1 MIAAFGCAFTA
12 CDDWTEPESIDYNFG
27 TIEQVDPV
35 AYQKYLANLREYRSL
50 PHKKVYTWFNN
61 AETAFGSQGH
71 RISALPDSV
80 DVIVLAN
87 PDKVTNQM
95 IEEMYSARVEKGQQ
109 FSYCVS
115 YDDIKADYTALC
127 EELAAKRIA
136 YINENGEDAEIPAE
150 LQDPDLLDYTAQA
163 TAKKLSYFNG
173 VGFDCLMAGFT
184 GKSTNHMTAAELKE
198 YQKQTASFLGI
209 ITDWLSR
216 NKNVALDL
224 FCVPQYTTPEVLE
237 QARYVFFSQ
246 SVNATNADQYTFY
259 LNMAGES
266 VELSKVGM
274 VAPLPDCTGTDA
286 SLGYYPNGNLAVVGV
301 ADWTA
306 ANEVGAVGTYNTGD
320 DYFIT
325 NGTYRNVRY
334 LIQTVNPSAK

>member
-1 MIAAFGCAFTA
+1 MIAAIGCAFTA
-12 CDDWTEPESIDYNFG
+12 CDDWTEPESIDLDYG
-27 TIEQVDPV
+27 TIDQVDPV

-50 PHKKVYTWFNN
+50 PHKKVYTWFSNTEN
-61 AETAFGSQGH
+61 AFGSQGH

-80 DVIVLAN
+80 DVVVLAN

-95 IEEMYSARVEKGQQ
+95 IQEMYDARVNKGQQ
-109 FSYCVS
+109 FAYCVS
-115 YDDIKADYTALC
+115 YDDIKADYTLLC
-127 EELAAKRIA
+127 EDLAAQRIA
-136 YINENGEDAEIPAE
+136 YAKEHGEDAEIPAE
-150 LQDPDLLDYTAQA
+150 LQDPNLVDYIAQSA
-163 TAKKLSYFNG
+163 TKKLSYFNG
-173 VGFDCLMAGFT
+173 VGFDCIMAGFT
-184 GKSTNHMTAAELKE
+184 GKSTNHMTPAELKE
-198 YQKQTASFLGI
+198 YMTYTNAFLGI
-209 ITDWLSR
+209 ILDWLDR
-216 NKNVALDL
+216 NQNVEFDL
-224 FCVPQYTTPEVLE
+224 FCVPQYTSADVIAK
-237 QARYVFFSQ
+237 ARYVFFSQ
-246 SVNATNADQYTFY
+246 SVTATNPDQYTFY

-286 SLGYYPNGNLAVVGV
+286 ALGYYSNGGLAVTGV

-325 NGTYRNVRY
+325 NGTYSNVRY

>member
-1 MIAAFGCAFTA
+1 MIATLGCAFTA
-12 CDDWTEPESIDYNFG
+12 CDDWTEPKSIDLDYG
-27 TIEQVDPV
+27 TIDQVDPV

-80 DVIVLAN
+80 DVIVIAN

-95 IEEMYSARVEKGQQ
+95 IEEMYTARVEKGQQ

-115 YDDIKADYTALC
+115 FDDIKADYTALC
-127 EELAAKRIA
+127 EDLAAKRIA
-136 YINENGEDAEIPAE
+136 FINEYGEDAEIPAD
-150 LQDPDLLDYTAQA
+150 LLDPDLIDYTAQA

-173 VGFDCLMAGFT
+173 IGFDCIMAGFT
-184 GKSTNHMTAAELKE
+184 GKSTNHMTPAELKE
-198 YQKQTASFLGI
+198 YMKQTNAFLGI
-209 ITDWLSR
+209 INDWMSRHTDVS
-216 NKNVALDL
+216 LDL
-224 FCVPQYTTPEVLE
+224 FCVPQYTTTEILD

-246 SVNATNADQYTFY
+246 SVSATNADQYTFY

-274 VAPLPDCTGTDA
+274 VAPLPDCTGTDPA
-286 SLGYYPNGNLAVVGV
+286 LGYYSSGALAVTGV

-306 ANEVGAVGTYNTGD
+306 AHEVGAVGTTNTGD
-320 DYFIT
+320 DYFLT
-325 NGTYRNVRY
+325 NGNYTNLRY